1 MKVTK
6 IHSKNAAYQKL
17 EVLSTNRNKRY
28 KYYEFLVEGVR
39 NINEAIKNGWEI
51 VSLIYA
57 PSLPMSDWAKGVIK
71 STRTTEGNIEL
82 DAPLMQDLSGKE
94 DTSELMAVVKMRP
107 DDPDQIK
114 FRGVPLL
121 ALFDRPSNKGNLGTI
136 IRTLDAMGA
145 RLELEAAVGAVTA
158 DDEGHFL
165 IAAQPRLVEVD
176 DLELVASALGVHAVH
191 PVQII
196 GEQRA
201 FLTARTAADLDDDV
215 AFIVRIL
222 GKKEDLELLFQLRQS
237 ALRVIELDGRKLPE
251 FFIGRRVV
259 EDHQAVLDGLLSALV
274 FAVLFDHR
282 FDGRVFAHHLAV
294 AVGVGHHVR
303 LIHPLFQFVISFIK
317 YR

>member
-1 MKVTK
+1 MKITK

-82 DAPLMQDLSGKE
+82 DAPLMQDLSDKE

-107 DDPDQIK
+107 DDPEQIK

-145 RLELEAAVGAVTA
+145 DGLILTGHGVDLYDREVVGASMGSFFNVPV
-158 DDEGHFL
+158 
-165 IAAQPRLVEVD
+165 IRMPRHD
-176 DLELVASALGVHAVH
+176 DLAAFIAEVTGKYGTLQVVGTTAHAD
-191 PVQII
+191 VQL
-196 GEQRA
+196 R
-201 FLTARTAADLDDDV
+201 DLDLTV
-215 AFIVRIL
+215 PTMFM
-222 GKKEDLELLFQLRQS
+222 
-237 ALRVIELDGRKLPE
+237 
-251 FFIGRRVV
+251 IGC
-259 EDHQAVLDGLLSALV
+259 ETDGLSDGLRPFCTTMATIPMAATSSASSFNV
-274 FAVLFDHR
+274 ACAATVMMYEAVR
-282 FDGRVFAHHLAV
+282 QRG
-294 AVGVGHHVR
+294 
-303 LIHPLFQFVISFIK
+303 
-317 YR
+317 

>member
-82 DAPLMQDLSGKE
+82 DAPLMQDLSDKE

-107 DDPDQIK
+107 DDPEQIRFK
-114 FRGVPLL
+114 GVPLL

-145 RLELEAAVGAVTA
+145 DGLILTGHGVDLYDREVVGASMGSFFNVPV
-158 DDEGHFL
+158 
-165 IAAQPRLVEVD
+165 IRMPRHD
-176 DLELVASALGVHAVH
+176 DLA
-191 PVQII
+191 
-196 GEQRA
+196 
-201 FLTARTAADLDDDV
+201 
-215 AFIVRIL
+215 AFIADVSEKYGALQVVGTTAHADVIL
-222 GKKEDLELLFQLRQS
+222 R
-237 ALRVIELDGRKLPE
+237 ELDLTVPTM
-251 FFIGRRVV
+251 FMIGCETMNIDAHCADGKVV
-259 EDHQAVLDGLLSALV
+259 PIFRNGNWA
-274 FAVLFDHR
+274 F
-282 FDGRVFAHHLAV
+282 
-294 AVGVGHHVR
+294 
-303 LIHPLFQFVISFIK
+303 
-317 YR
+317 